1 MFSCEFC
8 EISKNTFSTE
18 HFLTTACLLSE
29 KLLTIE
35 MNKINVKMNKT
46 VYLGLWIIHMS
57 KIVTH
62 GYWYDAKIKI
72 WKES

>member
-1 MFSCEFC
+1 
-8 EISKNTFSTE
+8 
-18 HFLTTACLLSE
+18 
-29 KLLTIE
+29 
-35 MNKINVKMNKT
+35 MNKT

-62 GYWYDAKIKI
+62 GYWYDDVKIKI